1 MKPATDSLMNSG
13 YEAQPMLDYLKD
25 KCDCIVMDGA
35 AISREFG
42 SAKFYN
48 IALLGVAA
56 ASGRLGLYEADIIS
70 AIENG
75 VNPKFVEVNK
85 KVFEYAMKM

>member
-25 KCDCIVMDGA
+25 KCDCIVMDGVS
-35 AISREFG
+35 ISREFG

-48 IALLGVAA
+48 IALRGC
-56 ASGRLGLYEADIIS
+56 SSQRQTGT
-70 AIENG
+70 
-75 VNPKFVEVNK
+75 
-85 KVFEYAMKM
+85 